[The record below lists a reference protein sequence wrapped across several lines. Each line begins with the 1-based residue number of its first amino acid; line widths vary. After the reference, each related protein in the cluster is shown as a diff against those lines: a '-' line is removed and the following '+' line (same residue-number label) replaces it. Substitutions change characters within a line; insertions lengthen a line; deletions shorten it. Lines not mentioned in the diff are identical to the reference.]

1 MSKFKVPVSMSKC
14 QTKYDS
20 SNYTVEMIV
29 MKGVIHIISLQ
40 ACCIIIYCV
49 VKYMN
54 RARDPLHKSSG
65 LQVMQQHNS

>member
-40 ACCIIIYCV
+40 ACCIISYCV

-54 RARDPLHKSSG
+54 RVRDPLHKSSG